1 MFEHPDRSF
10 LEGWPTQAM
19 KKLLKI
25 GELAKQA
32 HVTVATIR
40 YYESLHL
47 LEPVSKAENGYRY
60 YDGAAVNRL
69 QFIKQAQILQFSLAE
84 IQQVFDVHNQGEPV
98 CTLVKKVIDCKIS
111 ALEQEIQQA
120 TARKTMLE
128 NYRTSWAVRPLD
140 NPSNVKVCSLIEEVS
155 LTSNCLDAI

>member
-1 MFEHPDRSF
+1 
-10 LEGWPTQAM
+10 M

-60 YDGAAVNRL
+60 YDDEAVTRL
-69 QFIKQAQILQFSLAE
+69 QFVKQAQTLQFSLAE
-84 IQQVFDVHNQGEPV
+84 IQQVFDVRKQGSR
-98 CTLVKKVIDCKIS
+98 S
-111 ALEQEIQQA
+111 APWLK
-120 TARKTMLE
+120 R
-128 NYRTSWAVRPLD
+128 
-140 NPSNVKVCSLIEEVS
+140 
-155 LTSNCLDAI
+155 

>member
-1 MFEHPDRSF
+1 
-10 LEGWPTQAM
+10 M

-47 LEPVSKAENGYRY
+47 LESVSKAENGYRY
-60 YDGAAVNRL
+60 YDDEAVTRL
-69 QFIKQAQILQFSLAE
+69 LFIKQAQTLQFSLAE
-84 IQQVFDVHNQGEPV
+84 IQQVFDVRKQGEPV
-98 CTLVKKVIDCKIS
+98 CTLVKTLIDCKI
-111 ALEQEIQQA
+111 ATLEQEIQQA

-128 NYRTSWAVRPLD
+128 TYRTSWAARPLD
-140 NPSNVKVCSLIEEVS
+140 KPSDVKICSLIEEVG
-155 LTSNCLDAI
+155 LALNCLEAI

>member
-1 MFEHPDRSF
+1 
-10 LEGWPTQAM
+10 M

-32 HVTVATIR
+32 HVTVATVR

-60 YDGAAVNRL
+60 YDDEAITRL
-69 QFIKQAQILQFSLAE
+69 QFIKQAQTLQFSLAE
-84 IQQVFDVHNQGEPV
+84 IQQVFDVRNQGEAF
-98 CTLVKKVIDCKIS
+98 CTLVKTLIDCKIS
-111 ALEQEIQQA
+111 TLEQEIQRA
-120 TARKTMLE
+120 TARKIILE
-128 NYRTSWAVRPLD
+128 AYRVRWAARPLD

-155 LTSNCLDAI
+155 LASNRLDAI

>member
-1 MFEHPDRSF
+1 
-10 LEGWPTQAM
+10 M

-47 LEPVSKAENGYRY
+47 LEPMSKAENGYRY
-60 YDGAAVNRL
+60 YDDEAVTRL
-69 QFIKQAQILQFSLAE
+69 LFIKQAQTLQFSLAE
-84 IQQVFDVHNQGEPV
+84 IQQVFDVRKQGEPV
-98 CTLVKKVIDCKIS
+98 CTLVKTLIDCKIA

-128 NYRTSWAVRPLD
+128 TYRTSWAARPLD
-140 NPSNVKVCSLIEEVS
+140 NPSDVKVCSLIEEVR
-155 LTSNCLDAI
+155 LTLNRLEAI

>member
-1 MFEHPDRSF
+1 
-10 LEGWPTQAM
+10 M

-60 YDGAAVNRL
+60 YDDEAVTRL
-69 QFIKQAQILQFSLAE
+69 QFIKQAQTLQFSLAE
-84 IQQVFDVHNQGEPV
+84 IQQVFDVRKLGEPV
-98 CTLVKKVIDCKIS
+98 CTLVKTLIDCKI
-111 ALEQEIQQA
+111 ATLEQEIQQT

-128 NYRTSWAVRPLD
+128 TYRNSWAARPLD
-140 NPSNVKVCSLIEEVS
+140 NPSDVKVCSLIEEVS
-155 LTSNCLDAI
+155 LTLG

>member
-1 MFEHPDRSF
+1 
-10 LEGWPTQAM
+10 M

-25 GELAKQA
+25 GELSKQA

-60 YDGAAVNRL
+60 YDDEAITRL
-69 QFIKQAQILQFSLAE
+69 QFIKQAQTLQFSLAE
-84 IQQVFDVHNQGEPV
+84 IQQVFDVRKQGEPV
-98 CTLVKKVIDCKIS
+98 CTLVKTLIDGKITK
-111 ALEQEIQQA
+111 LEQEIQQA

-128 NYRTSWAVRPLD
+128 TYRTSWAARPLD
-140 NPSNVKVCSLIEEVS
+140 NPSNVKVCSLIEEVG
-155 LTSNCLDAI
+155 LTLDCLEAI